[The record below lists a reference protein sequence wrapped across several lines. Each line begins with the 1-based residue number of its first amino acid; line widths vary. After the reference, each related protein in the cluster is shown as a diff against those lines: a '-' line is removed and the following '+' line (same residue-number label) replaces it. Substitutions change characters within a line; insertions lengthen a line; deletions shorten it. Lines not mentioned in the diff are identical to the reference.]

1 MAKKKTDESQRDTT
15 DPVVARAV
23 DLVKTYGADDN
34 RVVALNHVSVDF
46 KRGQL
51 TAIMGPSGSGKSTLM
66 HCMAGLDT
74 PTSGEVF
81 VEGLEVSAMNQRQL
95 TKLRRKEIGF
105 IFQSFNLVPTLT
117 AEENILLPLQI
128 ARRPIDRE
136 WFDKVVRVVGL
147 QDRLKHRPS
156 QLSGGQQQRV
166 ACARAMMEQPSV
178 IFADEPTGNLD
189 SRSSR
194 EVLGFLQQS
203 VREYGQSTIMIGIGP
218 DHPWRSAHLTEG
230 HWPKADDQI
239 ALHSGA
245 LEQSGLKVGDRTKIV
260 VPDGPKEV
268 TVVGAFDT
276 TTSQAGAIII
286 AIDPS
291 LAKSIYEDQ
300 NHTTQVSDIGVYG
313 SMTTPLDAEAQQRLA
328 ERINAKLP
336 KSADAKAQTGD
347 SVREEDSKSTREL
360 IGFIQPLILI
370 FACIA
375 LFVGSF
381 IIANTFTMIVRES
394 MRGYALLRSVGAS
407 PAQVFLTVIVQA
419 VVLGVVGSVIGVL
432 LGWGMLELIGWGM
445 GRAGMPLSGS
455 AAPTWGDILIGVAV
469 GILVSVIGA
478 ALPART
484 AATAP
489 PIQAMNETVNPE
501 KPVRARGWIGFAMV
515 LCGGLLWWL
524 AYVLATAQGADPTPV
539 AWVNDLGSEW
549 PMGIGAAL
557 VVVGVIVLGA
567 ALVGPAGKV
576 LGWLPEKVFPVTG
589 KLATRNIARAKR
601 RTANTAAALFV
612 GIAIV
617 SCLGV
622 VASSVQAS
630 VHGLVDNMLKADYI
644 VMPAS
649 MSGGGLSDEAQQ
661 AVKDTEGVGKTAT
674 VTGMLGV
681 KADGESVMPV
691 TTDEALF
698 TTLAP
703 PSEMDGNAARA
714 FRDGE
719 AVIGERVADKYGWKL
734 GQTIEFTAKNTVVDE
749 EATKAA
755 QEAYQKQVEAKATAL
770 QQEAQSLMLSGDA
783 SGAQV
788 KAEEAQKVVEDARNV
803 DPKTLV
809 KTKEVTKTAKVK
821 IGSIVSDSVYNSEI
835 FVNSKVA
842 DSFSEPTMRMT
853 TMMYVMA
860 KPGASVAKLRTSLTD
875 AVKKFY
881 TVAVMDRDQFKS
893 TMSTMINSVLAIL
906 YALLALSI
914 VIAIFGIVNTLALN
928 VSERTNEIGLLRAI
942 GTSRGQVRG
951 MLAIEAVI
959 LSVFGTLLGI
969 VVGVGAG
976 VVIRAVYSSSGMSQL
991 AIPWSELVWFLVLS
1005 IVVGLVASVSPANR
1019 ALKQPVLDAVKSE

>member
-1 MAKKKTDESQRDTT
+1 MIKIGLRD
-15 DPVVARAV
+15 ARAHFRRFIMSIIAIALSV
-23 DLVKTYGADDN
+23 AFVVGSFCFREMLTNQFDDMVASNSTADVYVHGATEQHDDDDSDDDTLLSSASPTYNKISPDLVDTIKQVPGVADASITYSYSGGVLVKKDGSAVATMGAP
-34 RVVALNHVSVDF
+34 
-46 KRGQL
+46 
-51 TAIMGPSGSGKSTLM
+51 TIMVGVGKS
-66 HCMAGLDT
+66 APWRG
-74 PTSGEVF
+74 
-81 VEGLEVSAMNQRQL
+81 A
-95 TKLRRKEIGF
+95 
-105 IFQSFNLVPTLT
+105 TLT
-117 AEENILLPLQI
+117 Q
-128 ARRPIDRE
+128 
-136 WFDKVVRVVGL
+136 
-147 QDRLKHRPS
+147 
-156 QLSGGQQQRV
+156 
-166 ACARAMMEQPSV
+166 
-178 IFADEPTGNLD
+178 
-189 SRSSR
+189 
-194 EVLGFLQQS
+194 
-203 VREYGQSTIMIGIGP
+203 
-218 DHPWRSAHLTEG
+218 G
-230 HWPKADDQI
+230 HWPESNNQI

-245 LEQSGLKVGDRTKIV
+245 AQESGLKVGDTTKIV
-260 VPDGPKEV
+260 LPYDDGPRDV
-268 TVVGAFDT
+268 TVTGIFT
-276 TTSQAGAIII
+276 TTSSQAGAIIV

-291 LAKSIYEDQ
+291 LAQTMYMNQSHSAEI
-300 NHTTQVSDIGVYG
+300 TTISVYG
-313 SMTTPLDAEAQQRLA
+313 NMDHPLDAEEQQQLVD
-328 ERINAKLP
+328 RINERLP
-336 KSADAKAQTGD
+336 QSADATAQTGD
-347 SVREEDSKSTREL
+347 SVREQDSQSTREL

-419 VVLGVVGSVIGVL
+419 VVLGIIGSGIGVF
-432 LGWGMLELIGWGM
+432 LGWGMLELIGWGL
-445 GRAGMPLSGS
+445 GQAGMPLSGS
-455 AAPTWGDILIGVAV
+455 AAPSWSDMLIGIIV
-469 GILVSVIGA
+469 GIAVSIIGA

-501 KPVRARGWIGFAMV
+501 KPVRVRGWIGCVMIVA
-515 LCGGLLWWL
+515 GGLLWWL
-524 AYVLATAQGADPTPV
+524 AYAIATADNHEATPWQ
-539 AWVNDLGSEW
+539 WVNDLGSPW
-549 PMGIGAAL
+549 PMGIGAACIVL
-557 VVVGVIVLGA
+557 GVIVLGP

-576 LGWLPEKVFPVTG
+576 LGWVPEHVFAVTG

-649 MSGGGLSDEAQQ
+649 MSGGGLSDQVQ
-661 AVKDTEGVGKTAT
+661 KTVKDTEGVGKTAT

-681 KADGESVMPV
+681 KADGKTIMPV
-691 TTDEALF
+691 TTNEALF

-703 PSEMDGNAARA
+703 PSEMDGNAAQA
-714 FRDGE
+714 FRDGK
-719 AVIGERVADKYGWKL
+719 AVIGERVMEKRGWKL
-734 GQTIEFTAKNTVVDE
+734 GDTITFTAKNVVVDE
-749 EATKAA
+749 EATAAA
-755 QEAYQKQVEAKATAL
+755 QKAYQHQIEAKAQTL
-770 QQEAQSLMLSGDA
+770 QQEAQQLALAGDMA
-783 SGAQV
+783 GA
-788 KAEEAQKVVEDARNV
+788 KAKGDEAAKVVEDAKNV

-809 KTKEVTKTAKVK
+809 KTKEVTKHAKVQ
-821 IGSIVSDSVYNSEI
+821 IGSVVSDSVYNSEV
-835 FVNSKVA
+835 FVNAKVA

-860 KPGASVAKLRTSLTD
+860 KPGANVETLRGKLTD
-875 AVKKFY
+875 SVKKFY

-928 VSERTNEIGLLRAI
+928 VSERTKEIGLLRAI
-942 GTSRGQVRG
+942 GTSRSQVRG
-951 MLAIEAVI
+951 MLAIESVI

-969 VVGVGAG
+969 IVGVGAG

-991 AIPWSELVWFLVLS
+991 SIPWTELLWFLVLS
-1005 IVVGLVASVSPANR
+1005 IVVGLIASVSPANR
-1019 ALKQPVLDAVKSE
+1019 ALKQPVLDAVASE